1 MKKNIFK
8 KILSITLVISVAIPV
23 SVLAASLTSISDGMS
38 TLKKGIVSSHEIKF
52 VTPSGVQYND
62 NVVIT
67 FSSDF
72 AIGALAVGD
81 VDLDENSGSD
91 CSAGT
96 WTDLTVAAAAG
107 ASTWGVATT
116 STAITFTAPTGTA
129 GQITAG
135 RCMRIQLGTSAASGT
150 NKITNTTT
158 AGSKTIAYTGTFGDT
173 GTSTVQILDNDQVAV
188 TAEVLQAIT
197 FSISANAINFGN
209 LSSTND
215 RFADA
220 TTGSDTETIA
230 HTFTAGT
237 NASSGYS
244 VTIQGATLTSGGN
257 TITAIGATHAATSL
271 GAEQFGMRVSAGG
284 TGTGVVSD
292 PYDDAAQFAYAASA
306 TTTDVVATATGST
319 ADTVYSARYLANI
332 SSNTEAGSYTTTL
345 TYVATANF

>member
-1 MKKNIFK
+1 MRKNIFK
-8 KILSITLVISVAIPV
+8 KILSIILTLSVAIPA
-23 SVLAASLTSISDGMS
+23 SVLAASLSDISDEMS
-38 TLKKGIVSSHEIKF
+38 SLKKSTVSSHEIMF
-52 VTPSGVQYND
+52 VTPSGVQYD
-62 NVVIT
+62 DTVILT
-67 FSSDF
+67 FQSDF
-72 AIGALAVGD
+72 VIGDLEVAD

-96 WTDLTVAAAAG
+96 WTDLTVADSPG
-107 ASTWGVATT
+107 VSTWGVATT
-116 STAITFTAPTGTA
+116 SSAITFTAPSGTS

-135 RCMRIQLGTSAASGT
+135 RCMRVQLGASAALGS
-150 NKITNTTT
+150 NEITNTTT
-158 AGSKTIAYTGTFGDT
+158 SGSKTISFSGTFGDT
-173 GTSTVQILDNDQVAV
+173 GTATVEILDDDQVAV

-215 RFADA
+215 RYADA
-220 TTGSDTETIA
+220 TTGSDTEVIA

-244 VTIQGATLTSGGN
+244 ITVQGATLTSGGN

-271 GAEQFGMRVSAGG
+271 GAEQFGIRITAADGSGAVL
-284 TGTGVVSD
+284 D
-292 PYDDAAQFAYAASA
+292 PYDDVAEYAYGADAG
-306 TTTDVVATATGST
+306 TTDVVASASGST

-332 SSNTEAGSYTTTL
+332 ASDTEAGSYTTAL